1 MARLDIIGTD
11 DLLSLF
17 DDIAEI
23 PSDVIA
29 DMLIAE
35 GEVIAKEQRKAAA
48 EMLQGPYYEGG
59 VANAVTPGKPKITYD
74 GGELE
79 ISFKGTQHG
88 NRLAEIAFVNHYGA
102 HGNPG
107 RPFIDVGNARGED
120 EAAEAAAEV
129 HGQWLDSKN

>member
-17 DDIAEI
+17 DNIAEI

-29 DMLIAE
+29 EMLVAE

-59 VANAVTPGKPKITYD
+59 VTSSVTPGKPKITYD

-79 ISFKGTQHG
+79 ISFRGTQHG
-88 NRLAEIAFVNHYGA
+88 ESFS
-102 HGNPG
+102 GNCLCKSVWCTWEPG
-107 RPFIDVGNARGED
+107 GDLLLMWAMRAARIER
-120 EAAEAAAEV
+120 
-129 HGQWLDSKN
+129 

>member
-17 DDIAEI
+17 DNIAEI

-29 DMLIAE
+29 EMLVAE

-59 VANAVTPGKPKITYD
+59 VTSSVTPGKPKITYD

-79 ISFKGTQHG
+79 ISFRGTQHG
-88 NRLAEIAFVNHYGA
+88 NRLAEIAFVNQYGA
-102 HGNPG
+102 RGTRG
-107 RPFIDVGNARGED
+107 DLLLMWAMRAARIER
-120 EAAEAAAEV
+120 
-129 HGQWLDSKN
+129 